1 MSSAVNVV
9 PSDQKRDSFSWMTL
23 TWFGALVFV
32 CYAPVIIAL
41 VKNWG
46 MDDDMGHGYFV
57 PAIAAYIAW
66 QKKGDLLKLTPK
78 ANWWGLAIVF
88 FGAFQLYVGT
98 LGAELFLSRTA
109 IVITMIG
116 IVLFLG
122 GTKFLKELAFPLFL
136 LFLMVPIPSVVYNQ
150 ITFPL
155 QIRASELA
163 EMALNILGVPVFR
176 EGNILN
182 LPSQPLNVVE
192 ACSGIRSLL
201 TLTFLSLV
209 YGYFFEKKTWV
220 RVVLF
225 FSTIPI
231 AIAANAAR
239 VTLTGLLSEIKPEYA
254 EGFFHEFSGWVI
266 FMFALGIMVV
276 FHQAITRGL
285 GWYQARKQA
294 HVDSK

>member
-1 MSSAVNVV
+1 
-9 PSDQKRDSFSWMTL
+9 
-23 TWFGALVFV
+23 
-32 CYAPVIIAL
+32 
-41 VKNWG
+41 
-46 MDDDMGHGYFV
+46 
-57 PAIAAYIAW
+57 
-66 QKKGDLLKLTPK
+66 
-78 ANWWGLAIVF
+78 
-88 FGAFQLYVGT
+88 
-98 LGAELFLSRTA
+98 LFLSRTA

-122 GTKFLKELAFPLFL
+122 GTKFLKELAFPLGL
-136 LFLMVPIPSVVYNQ
+136 LFLMIPIPSVVYNQ

-155 QIRASELA
+155 QIKASELA

-209 YGYFFEKKTWV
+209 YGYFFEKQTWI
-220 RVVLF
+220 RVILF

-231 AIAANAAR
+231 AITANAAR

-266 FMFALGIMVV
+266 FMVALGIMVV

-285 GWYQARKQA
+285 GWYHARKQA
-294 HVDSK
+294 NVDSK

>member
-1 MSSAVNVV
+1 MSSVVNAVPNE
-9 PSDQKRDSFSWMTL
+9 QKRASFSWMTL
-23 TWFGALVFV
+23 AWFGALVFV

-46 MDDDMGHGYFV
+46 NDDDMGHGYFV

-66 QKKGDLLKLTPK
+66 QKKDALAKLTPQP
-78 ANWWGLAIVF
+78 NWWGMVIVF
-88 FGAFQLYVGT
+88 YGAFQLYLGT

-122 GTKFLKELAFPLFL
+122 GKKFLKELAFPLFL
-136 LFLMVPIPSVVYNQ
+136 LFLMIPIPAIIYNK

-155 QIRASELA
+155 QILASEAA
-163 EMALNILGVPVFR
+163 EIALSILNIPVLR
-176 EGNILN
+176 EGNILY
-182 LPSQPLNVVE
+182 LPSQALNVVE

-209 YGYFFEKKTWV
+209 YGYFFEKRTWV
-220 RVVLF
+220 RVTLF

-231 AIAANAAR
+231 AIAANSGR
-239 VTLTGLLSEIKPEYA
+239 VTLTGILSEIKPELS

-266 FMFALGIMVV
+266 FMLALSIMVA
-276 FHQAITRGL
+276 FHQAITKGL
-285 GWYQARKQA
+285 VWFHGRK
-294 HVDSK
+294 

>member
-1 MSSAVNVV
+1 MSSVVNVV
-9 PSDQKRDSFSWMTL
+9 STDQKRDSFSWMTL
-23 TWFGALVFV
+23 AWFGALVFV
-32 CYAPVIIAL
+32 CYAPVIVAL

-46 MDDDMGHGYFV
+46 VDDDMGHGYFV
-57 PAIAAYIAW
+57 PAVAAYIAW
-66 QKKGDLLKLTPK
+66 QKKDDLLKLTPK
-78 ANWWGLAIVF
+78 PNWWGLAIIF
-88 FGAFQLYVGT
+88 YGAFQLYLGT

-109 IVITMIG
+109 LVITMIG

-136 LFLMVPIPSVVYNQ
+136 LFLMVPIPSVVYTQ

-155 QIRASELA
+155 QMRASEAA
-163 EMALNILGVPVFR
+163 EIALNIIGIPVFR

-209 YGYFFEKKTWV
+209 YGHFFEKRIWV

-231 AIAANAAR
+231 AITANAGR
-239 VTLTGLLSEIKPEYA
+239 VTLTGILSEIKPEYA

-276 FHQAITRGL
+276 FHQGITRGIT
-285 GWYQARKQA
+285 WYQARKEA
-294 HVDSK
+294 HVNS

>member
-1 MSSAVNVV
+1 MSSVVNVA
-9 PSDQKRDSFSWMTL
+9 PSAQKRESFSWMTL
-23 TWFGALVFV
+23 AWFGALVFV

-46 MDDDMGHGYFV
+46 SDDDMGHGYFV

-66 QKKGDLLKLTPK
+66 QKKDELVKLKAEP
-78 ANWWGLAIVF
+78 NWWGLLIVF
-88 FGAFQLYVGT
+88 YGAFQLYLGT
-98 LGAELFLSRTA
+98 LGAELFLARTA
-109 IVITMIG
+109 LVITMIG
-116 IVLFLG
+116 TVLFLG
-122 GTKFLKELAFPLFL
+122 GNKFLKALAFPLFL
-136 LFLMVPIPSVVYNQ
+136 LFLMIPIPAIIYNK

-155 QIRASELA
+155 QIFASEAA
-163 EMALNILGVPVFR
+163 ETALNILGIPVFR

-209 YGYFFEKKTWV
+209 YGYFFEKRTWV
-220 RVVLF
+220 RVALF

-231 AIAANAAR
+231 AIVANSGR
-239 VTLTGLLSEIKPEYA
+239 VTLTGILSEIKPEYA

-266 FMFALGIMVV
+266 FMIAMGIMVV

-285 GWYQARKQA
+285 VWFHGRK
-294 HVDSK
+294 

>member
-1 MSSAVNVV
+1 MSPVVNEV
-9 PSDQKRDSFSWMTL
+9 PSDQKRAPFSWMTL
-23 TWFGALVFV
+23 AWFGALVFF

-46 MDDDMGHGYFV
+46 ADDDMGHGYFV
-57 PAIAAYIAW
+57 PLIAAYIAW
-66 QKKGDLLKLTPK
+66 QKKDVLEKLTPQP
-78 ANWWGLAIVF
+78 NWWGLAIVVY
-88 FGAFQLYVGT
+88 GAFQLYLGT

-122 GTKFLKELAFPLFL
+122 GKEFLKQLGFPLFL
-136 LFLMVPIPSVVYNQ
+136 LFLMIPIPAIIYNK

-155 QIRASELA
+155 QILASQVA
-163 EMALNILGVPVFR
+163 EAALSILSIPVLR
-176 EGNILN
+176 EGNILY
-182 LPSQPLNVVE
+182 LPSQALNVVE

-209 YGYFFEKKTWV
+209 YGYFFEKRTWV
-220 RVVLF
+220 RVALF
-225 FSTIPI
+225 CSTIPI
-231 AIAANAAR
+231 AIAANSGR
-239 VTLTGLLSEIKPEYA
+239 VTLTGILSEVKPELS

-266 FMFALGIMVV
+266 FMLALGIMVM

-285 GWYQARKQA
+285 GWFHGRK
-294 HVDSK
+294 

>member
-1 MSSAVNVV
+1 MSSVVNVV

-23 TWFGALVFV
+23 AWFGALVFV

-66 QKKGDLLKLTPK
+66 QKKDVLLKLTPK

-88 FGAFQLYVGT
+88 YGAFQLYLGT

-122 GTKFLKELAFPLFL
+122 GAKFLKELAFPLCL

-209 YGYFFEKKTWV
+209 YGYFFEKQTWI

-231 AIAANAAR
+231 AITANAAR

-266 FMFALGIMVV
+266 FMVALGIMVV
-276 FHQAITRGL
+276 FHQAITRGM
-285 GWYQARKQA
+285 GWYHARKQA
-294 HVDSK
+294 NVDSK

>member
-1 MSSAVNVV
+1 MSSVVNAVPN
-9 PSDQKRDSFSWMTL
+9 DQKRASFSWMTL
-23 TWFGALVFV
+23 AWFGALVFV

-46 MDDDMGHGYFV
+46 NDDDMGHGYFV

-66 QKKGDLLKLTPK
+66 QKKDALAKLTPQP
-78 ANWWGLAIVF
+78 NWWGMVIVF
-88 FGAFQLYVGT
+88 YGAFQLYLGT

-122 GTKFLKELAFPLFL
+122 GKKFLKELAFPLFL
-136 LFLMVPIPSVVYNQ
+136 LFLMIPIPAIIYNK

-155 QIRASELA
+155 QILASEAA
-163 EMALNILGVPVFR
+163 EIALSILNIPVLR
-176 EGNILN
+176 EGNILY
-182 LPSQPLNVVE
+182 LPSQALNVVE

-209 YGYFFEKKTWV
+209 YGYFFEKRTWV
-220 RVVLF
+220 RVTLF

-231 AIAANAAR
+231 AIAANSGR
-239 VTLTGLLSEIKPEYA
+239 VTLTGILSEIKPELS

-266 FMFALGIMVV
+266 FMLALSIMVA
-276 FHQAITRGL
+276 FHQAITKGL
-285 GWYQARKQA
+285 VWFHGRK
-294 HVDSK
+294 